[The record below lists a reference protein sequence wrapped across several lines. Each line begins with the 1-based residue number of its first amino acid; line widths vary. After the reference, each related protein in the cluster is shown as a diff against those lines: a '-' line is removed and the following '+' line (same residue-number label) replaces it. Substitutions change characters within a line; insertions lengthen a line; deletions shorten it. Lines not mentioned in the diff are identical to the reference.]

1 MTTYHRTMYHRRMAG
16 DCLFCDMASGAIDVP
31 KLHDDDLVFAIRD
44 INPRAPVHILVIPNR
59 HIADARE
66 VTDADGAVLAR
77 MVSVGRQLA
86 EADGLLR
93 RGYRLAF
100 NVGEDAG
107 MTIHHLHMH
116 LIGGRHLAAE
126 G

>member
-1 MTTYHRTMYHRRMAG
+1 MSD
-16 DCLFCDMASGAIDVP
+16 DCLFCTMASGAMDVP

-44 INPRAPVHILVIPNR
+44 INPRAPVHILVIPKA
-59 HIADARE
+59 HVPDARLVGE
-66 VTDADGAVLAR
+66 EHGDVLAR
-77 MVSVGRQLA
+77 MFGVAQRLA
-86 EADGLLR
+86 EEDGLSQ

-107 MTIHHLHMH
+107 MTVPHLHMH
-116 LIGGRHLAAE
+116 VIGGRHLGAE

>member
-1 MTTYHRTMYHRRMAG
+1 MSEA
-16 DCLFCDMASGAIDVP
+16 CLFCRMASGELDVP
-31 KLHDDDLVFAIRD
+31 KLHDDDRVFAIRD
-44 INPRAPVHILVIPNR
+44 INPRAPVHVLVIPKR

-66 VTDADGAVLAR
+66 AGDAHGEMLGRMIAVAAEIAR
-77 MVSVGRQLA
+77 G
-86 EADGLLR
+86 EGLDR

-107 MTIHHLHMH
+107 MTIPHLHMH
-116 LIGGRHLAAE
+116 LIGGRHLGAE

>member
-1 MTTYHRTMYHRRMAG
+1 VSLCATIDLMAD
-16 DCLFCDMASGAIDVP
+16 DCMFCKMASGAMDVP
-31 KLHDDDLVFAIRD
+31 KLHDDDLVFAVRD
-44 INPRAPVHILVIPNR
+44 INPRAPVHILIIPKE
-59 HIADARE
+59 HIADARAI
-66 VTDADGAVLAR
+66 ADGHGPALAR
-77 MVSVGRQLA
+77 MVVVGRKLA
-86 EADGLLR
+86 EAEGLLK

-116 LIGGRHLAAE
+116 LIGGRQLGAE